1 MAQKTKKMT
10 IKYWNSLSDGAKKRA
25 LTYVFPLHKAIVEM
39 LMNEKPDPKNS
50 DWWKM
55 VFEKVRIPA
64 PGSYYKTVVNNTYLN
79 LTTMIFTEEDRLR
92 ELRLAQKDIY
102 NAGNDLVSAGLRLQ
116 GTKYEKSYER
126 IYKSLNALN
135 RRLISEINKNKRR
148 K

>member
-1 MAQKTKKMT
+1 
-10 IKYWNSLSDGAKKRA
+10 
-25 LTYVFPLHKAIVEM
+25 
-39 LMNEKPDPKNS
+39 
-50 DWWKM
+50 
-55 VFEKVRIPA
+55 
-64 PGSYYKTVVNNTYLN
+64 
-79 LTTMIFTEEDRLR
+79 MIFTEEDRMR

>member
-1 MAQKTKKMT
+1 
-10 IKYWNSLSDGAKKRA
+10 
-25 LTYVFPLHKAIVEM
+25 
-39 LMNEKPDPKNS
+39 
-50 DWWKM
+50 
-55 VFEKVRIPA
+55 
-64 PGSYYKTVVNNTYLN
+64 
-79 LTTMIFTEEDRLR
+79 MIFTEEDRMR

-102 NAGNDLVSAGLRLQ
+102 NAGNHLVSSGLRLQ

>member
-1 MAQKTKKMT
+1 
-10 IKYWNSLSDGAKKRA
+10 
-25 LTYVFPLHKAIVEM
+25 
-39 LMNEKPDPKNS
+39 
-50 DWWKM
+50 
-55 VFEKVRIPA
+55 
-64 PGSYYKTVVNNTYLN
+64 
-79 LTTMIFTEEDRLR
+79 MIFTEEDRMR

-135 RRLISEINKNKRR
+135 RRLINEINKNKRR